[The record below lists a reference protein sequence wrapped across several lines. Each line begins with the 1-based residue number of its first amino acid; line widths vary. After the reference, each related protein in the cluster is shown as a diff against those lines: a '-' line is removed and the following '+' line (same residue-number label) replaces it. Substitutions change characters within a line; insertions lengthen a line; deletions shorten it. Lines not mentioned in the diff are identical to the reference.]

1 MDWLLLCRQEREEVL
16 EELSLPQQIQ
26 VASRKVLSQ
35 VDDVFLELCNLF
47 IQGGGNP
54 IFDFFPC
61 NTALLGDGFLK
72 KTTPMY
78 NL

>member
-47 IQGGGNP
+47 IQGGGTQFL
-54 IFDFFPC
+54 IFSLVIQHC
-61 NTALLGDGFLK
+61 LGMVF
-72 KTTPMY
+72 
-78 NL
+78 